1 VPDDKPVTER
11 PPRDALLVCA
21 SGALRAASVSLA
33 GVLIA
38 IHLSNRGLSTSAI
51 GLLIGIGMTAN
62 AVGTVLTGLYADA
75 WGRRRTL
82 QVLGI
87 LTGLGY
93 IAIAYV
99 DSLTALLIVAA
110 VAMVNGMGRDRG
122 PASALEQALL
132 PSTTSNSQRTWTMAW
147 YNAAIDVGHALGAGA
162 AILPTVLMRAF
173 HVAGAH
179 AATFVLCGAMIAV
192 SALLYIFLGDD
203 VEQRTGAA
211 HGAALPAVD
220 AQTRRTV
227 FKLTALF
234 GLDSTGGG
242 FLSSAL
248 VAYWFFERY
257 GVTESQLAGL
267 FFTARLLNVVSHLA
281 AAWIARRIGLLNTMV
296 FTHLPSSLFLMI
308 APAAPTAGA
317 AAALFLAREALVE
330 MDVPTRQSYVM
341 AVVPPSART
350 YASGMTNVA
359 RNAGWALG
367 PLLGGTL
374 MQHLSLSAP
383 LLMGGTLKIVY
394 DVALYHSFRHLR
406 PPEEKPSTDN
416 SPQSSVDRPQSAVDG
431 PVSI

>member
-1 VPDDKPVTER
+1 
-11 PPRDALLVCA
+11 
-21 SGALRAASVSLA
+21 
-33 GVLIA
+33 
-38 IHLSNRGLSTSAI
+38 
-51 GLLIGIGMTAN
+51 
-62 AVGTVLTGLYADA
+62 
-75 WGRRRTL
+75 L
-82 QVLGI
+82 QVVGV

-93 IAIAYV
+93 IAIAFV
-99 DSLTALLIVAA
+99 DSLAGLLVVAG

-132 PSTTSNSQRTWTMAW
+132 PSTTSDARRTWTMAW

-162 AILPTVLMRAF
+162 AILPTILMRVF
-173 HVAGAH
+173 HVSDAH
-179 AATFVLCGAMIAV
+179 SATFVLCGAAIGASAVLYSFLDEQVEHRRAATPGPAV
-192 SALLYIFLGDD
+192 SA
-203 VEQRTGAA
+203 
-211 HGAALPAVD
+211 VD
-220 AQTRRTV
+220 THTRRTV
-227 FKLTALF
+227 IKLAALF

-257 GVTESQLAGL
+257 GMTEAQLAGL
-267 FFTARLLNVVSHLA
+267 FFAARLLNVVSHLA
-281 AAWIARRIGLLNTMV
+281 AAWIARHIGLLNTMV
-296 FTHLPSSLFLMI
+296 FTHLPSSLFLML
-308 APAAPTAGA
+308 APAAPSVGS

-383 LLMGGTLKIVY
+383 LFIGGTLKIAY
-394 DVALYHSFRHLR
+394 DLVLYRSFRNVR
-406 PPEEKPSTDN
+406 PPEEQP
-416 SPQSSVDRPQSAVDG
+416 VAV
-431 PVSI
+431 VN

>member
-1 VPDDKPVTER
+1 MSVSQR
-11 PPRDALLVCA
+11 PSRDALLISA
-21 SGALRAASVSLA
+21 AGSLRAASVSLA

-38 IHLSNRGLSTSAI
+38 IHLSSRGLSTSAI

-82 QVLGI
+82 QAVGV

-93 IAIAYV
+93 VALAFV
-99 DSLTALLIVAA
+99 DSLAGLLIVAGG
-110 VAMVNGMGRDRG
+110 AMLNGMGRDRG

-132 PSTTSNSQRTWTMAW
+132 PSTASDAERTWTMAW
-147 YNAAIDVGHALGAGA
+147 YNATIDVGHALGAGA
-162 AILPTVLMRAF
+162 AILPTVLTRLF
-173 HVAGAH
+173 HVSNARG
-179 AATFVLCGAMIAV
+179 ATFVLCGASIIA
-192 SALLYIFLGDD
+192 SAILYSFLGGR
-203 VEQRTGAA
+203 VEHRRNATSG
-211 HGAALPAVD
+211 PAVPAID

-227 FKLTALF
+227 LKLTALF

-257 GVTESQLAGL
+257 GMTESQLAGL
-267 FFTARLLNVVSHLA
+267 FLAARLLNVVSHLA

-296 FTHLPSSLFLMI
+296 FTHLPSSLFLML
-308 APAAPTAGA
+308 APGAPTVGT

-383 LLMGGTLKIVY
+383 LFIGGTIKIVY
-394 DVALYHSFRHLR
+394 DLVLYRSFRHVR
-406 PPEEKPSTDN
+406 PPEEQP
-416 SPQSSVDRPQSAVDG
+416 VAAVN
-431 PVSI
+431 